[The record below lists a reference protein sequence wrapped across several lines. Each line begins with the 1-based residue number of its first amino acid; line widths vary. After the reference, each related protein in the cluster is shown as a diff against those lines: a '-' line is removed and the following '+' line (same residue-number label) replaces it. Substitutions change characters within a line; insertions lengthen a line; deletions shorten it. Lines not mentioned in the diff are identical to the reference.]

1 LKKNPRGRIGRTCS
15 ASRASAPRDS
25 FATRKD
31 TTNHRA
37 EWKHGLVDRAL
48 MLAASP
54 LMEGNS
60 IGEELLNDA
69 MNGNVADQLR
79 THW

>member
-1 LKKNPRGRIGRTCS
+1 MELEKKIY
-15 ASRASAPRDS
+15 RAGLVEHVPLLELPHH
-25 FATRKD
+25 ATRKD

-48 MLAASP
+48 MLAAAP

-79 THW
+79 TRW